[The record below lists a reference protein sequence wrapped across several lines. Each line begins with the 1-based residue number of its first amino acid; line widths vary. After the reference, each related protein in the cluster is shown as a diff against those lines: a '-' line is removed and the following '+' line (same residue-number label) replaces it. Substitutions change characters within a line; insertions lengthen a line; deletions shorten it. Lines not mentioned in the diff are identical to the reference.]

1 MPVLGLRSRV
11 VVSLLWFLCAYVG
24 CGPDK
29 KGSGDPAPVNPM
41 RTGGSGGGGRGG
53 AGGSGVAGAGGA
65 GPIAG
70 TGGAGGSGGST
81 GTLDAPADT
90 AAGSEAGSGE
100 PDAAIGNPPIV
111 VDARPMEAAGAI
123 PDPIYT
129 GPPRCYLQAI
139 IRDFRASGDMRHPDF
154 ESPGSWGNDVCAG
167 LADPTLAAAG
177 LYVSP
182 QDPRRAVGDAGVSDA
197 GVPAAN
203 PCPAVSRSQPAFRQL
218 ADWYTNK
225 PGTNYVFDVQIPLF
239 DTGRGTVGFRSQ
251 NFFPIDGKG
260 WNDMLKARGGA
271 LHNFGFTTH
280 VLRHFTFR
288 KGQTFTFTGD
298 DDVWVYIEGK
308 QIIDLGGLH
317 PSRSR
322 TANLDDIMPPLVEG
336 NTYRLDLF
344 HAERKTDQSAFEI
357 ETSICDRFGEAPV
370 SGTPTDGGIPAD
382 GGGAPDAGTA
392 GTPACY
398 MQAIIRDFRAANSA
412 SGMRHQDFQD
422 PMANGSDVCPGM
434 LNDTLSVVGL
444 YATPTLK
451 QLTAKPCPGV
461 RNSWPQITKFDDWYQ
476 NKAGVNLVFDVQIP
490 LYDTGRGTVRFKSDA
505 FFPVDDKGF
514 ADKLNGDDGKP
525 HNFSFTTHVLR
536 HFTYKKGQTFT
547 FAGDD
552 DAWAFVEGKLALD
565 LGGLHPRKT
574 GTLNLDSV
582 QPALVEGNTYR
593 LDFFHAERKAV
604 SSSFE
609 IETSICDRLN
619 P

>member
-1 MPVLGLRSRV
+1 MPVFGVRSRV

-29 KGSGDPAPVNPM
+29 RGPGDPAPVNPM

-53 AGGSGVAGAGGA
+53 AGGSGVAGSGGA

-70 TGGAGGSGGST
+70 AGGAGASGGST
-81 GTLDAPADT
+81 GTLDAPVDT
-90 AAGSEAGSGE
+90 SSGSEGGRQPA
-100 PDAAIGNPPIV
+100 AAIEDPPGV
-111 VDARPMEAAGAI
+111 VDARPMEAPGAI

-167 LADPTLAAAG
+167 LAAPTLAAAG

-182 QDPRRAVGDAGVSDA
+182 QDPRLAVGDGGVPDGG

-225 PGTNYVFDVQIPLF
+225 PGVNYVFDVQIPLF

-298 DDVWVYIEGK
+298 DDVWVYVEGK

-370 SGTPTDGGIPAD
+370 TGTPTDGGVPAD

-392 GTPACY
+392 GSPACY
-398 MQAIIRDFRAANSA
+398 MQAIIRDFRAANNA

-461 RNSWPQITKFDDWYQ
+461 RNSWPQITRFDDWYQ

-514 ADKLNGDDGKP
+514 ADKLTGDDGKP
-525 HNFSFTTHVLR
+525 HNFGFTTHVLR

-565 LGGLHPRKT
+565 LGGLHPRRT
-574 GTLNLDSV
+574 GTLNLDAV

>member
-29 KGSGDPAPVNPM
+29 KGAGDPAPVNPM

-70 TGGAGGSGGST
+70 AGGGVASGGSA
-81 GTLDAPADT
+81 GTLDAPVDT
-90 AAGSEAGSGE
+90 ASGSEGGGQ
-100 PDAAIGNPPIV
+100 PDAAIEDPPVV

-167 LADPTLAAAG
+167 LAAPTLAAAG

-182 QDPRRAVGDAGVSDA
+182 QDPRLAVGDGGVPDGG

-218 ADWYTNK
+218 SDWYTNK

-298 DDVWVYIEGK
+298 DDVWVYVEGK

-322 TANLDDIMPPLVEG
+322 TANLDNIMPPLVEG

-357 ETSICDRFGEAPV
+357 ETSICDRFGETPV
-370 SGTPTDGGIPAD
+370 TGTPTDGGVPAD

-514 ADKLNGDDGKP
+514 ADKLTGDDGKP

-536 HFTYKKGQTFT
+536 HFTYKKGQIFT

-609 IETSICDRLN
+609 NRDVDLR
-619 P
+619 PA

>member
-1 MPVLGLRSRV
+1 M
-11 VVSLLWFLCAYVG
+11 
-24 CGPDK
+24 
-29 KGSGDPAPVNPM
+29 
-41 RTGGSGGGGRGG
+41 
-53 AGGSGVAGAGGA
+53 
-65 GPIAG
+65 
-70 TGGAGGSGGST
+70 
-81 GTLDAPADT
+81 
-90 AAGSEAGSGE
+90 
-100 PDAAIGNPPIV
+100 
-111 VDARPMEAAGAI
+111 
-123 PDPIYT
+123 
-129 GPPRCYLQAI
+129 
-139 IRDFRASGDMRHPDF
+139 
-154 ESPGSWGNDVCAG
+154 
-167 LADPTLAAAG
+167 
-177 LYVSP
+177 
-182 QDPRRAVGDAGVSDA
+182 
-197 GVPAAN
+197 
-203 PCPAVSRSQPAFRQL
+203 SRSQPAFRQL

-225 PGTNYVFDVQIPLF
+225 PGVNYVFDVQIPLF

-260 WNDMLKARGGA
+260 WNDMLKARGGV

-280 VLRHFTFR
+280 VLRHFTYR

-298 DDVWVYIEGK
+298 DDVWVYVEGK
-308 QIIDLGGLH
+308 QVIDLGGLH

-370 SGTPTDGGIPAD
+370 GNSPTDGGVPSTD
-382 GGGAPDAGTA
+382 GGAAPDGGTS

-398 MQAIIRDFRAANSA
+398 MQAIIRDFRAANNA

-434 LNDTLSVVGL
+434 LDDTLSVVGL

-451 QLTAKPCPGV
+451 QLTAQALPG
-461 RNSWPQITKFDDWYQ
+461 RAQQLAADHQFDDWYQ

-514 ADKLNGDDGKP
+514 ADKLLGDDGKP

-574 GTLNLDSV
+574 GTLNLDAV